1 MVITAGYIQPLKL
14 CVAVS
19 LKLWITS
26 ILNNR
31 IYFKSLILSFR
42 QKEIY
47 QKINNETAHVDS
59 YKDTVKQCGKRV
71 SSLRSKPAD
80 KERLIVP
87 ASGYQCLLLSL
98 VELIEV
104 LTGLKNEGEQN

>member
-1 MVITAGYIQPLKL
+1 MRSGEPEIMENQYPQQPYLFQ
-14 CVAVS
+14 VF
-19 LKLWITS
+19 
-26 ILNNR
+26 N
-31 IYFKSLILSFR
+31 LIFSPEGDLS
-42 QKEIY
+42 
-47 QKINNETAHVDS
+47 KINSETAHVDS
-59 YKDTVKQCGKRV
+59 YEDTVKQCGKRV